1 MAGLK
6 QTIIRGG
13 LESLYFTGAHWALKP
28 FVGGIGVILTL
39 HHVRPPRPDRFQ
51 PNRILEVTPRFLT
64 RVVKLLARSG
74 IDVISLDEMYRR
86 MTERDFGRRFV
97 CLTFDDGYRD
107 NLEFAYPILRE
118 AGFPFAV
125 YVPTSFPDR
134 LGELWWL
141 VLEAVIAKRDRV
153 GLVIDGENRSFDCG
167 SVAEKRALYDE
178 LYWWLR
184 ARDSET
190 ELRFIVRDLALRYQV
205 DVAAFC
211 KDLCMGWQ
219 EIALLAR
226 DPLVTIG
233 AHTVNHLALAKLPEK
248 AVRSEMD
255 LSRTVIESALNAR
268 PAHLSYPYGDAGSAG
283 AREFAIAAELG
294 FKTAVTT
301 RPGVLFRSHAE
312 HLTALPRISL
322 NGEYQQLRYVRV
334 LLSGSATAMW
344 NGFRRPRRLDYRPS
358 LRASGNQESGSRLS
372 CCALEYV
379 ITYASW
385 LSAHPRDDRNGRQA
399 PAQACDHV
407 IGNRHDGVLADRGHL
422 RERHGD
428 ERPHDDEDQER
439 DGADEFTQAR
449 GHDEQHTRH
458 CERQR
463 SNPASCCDILDCFVA
478 LLLAMTRLRGQ
489 GAALYG
495 PRACDK

>member
-13 LESLYFTGAHWALKP
+13 LESLYFSGAHWALKRL
-28 FVGGIGVILTL
+28 VGGVGAILTL

-51 PNRILEVTPRFLT
+51 PNRLLEVTPRFLT
-64 RVVKLLARSG
+64 RVVRLLARSG
-74 IDVISLDEMYRR
+74 VDVVSLDEMHRR
-86 MTERDFGRRFV
+86 LTERDFGRRFV

-107 NLEFAYPILRE
+107 NLEFAYPILRD

-141 VLEAVIAKRDRV
+141 VLEAVIAKRDRI
-153 GLVIDGENRSFDCG
+153 GLVIDGKNRSFDCG

-184 ARDSET
+184 ARESEA

-211 KDLCMGWQ
+211 KDLCMTWQ

-248 AVRSEMD
+248 TVRSEMG
-255 LSRTVIESALNAR
+255 LSRTVIESALGTR
-268 PAHLSYPYGDAGSAG
+268 PAHLSYPYGDPGSAG

-301 RPGVLFRSHAE
+301 RPGVLFRAHAE

-344 NGFRRPRRLDYRPS
+344 NGFR
-358 LRASGNQESGSRLS
+358 
-372 CCALEYV
+372 
-379 ITYASW
+379 
-385 LSAHPRDDRNGRQA
+385 
-399 PAQACDHV
+399 
-407 IGNRHDGVLADRGHL
+407 
-422 RERHGD
+422 
-428 ERPHDDEDQER
+428 
-439 DGADEFTQAR
+439 GAK
-449 GHDEQHTRH
+449 
-458 CERQR
+458 
-463 SNPASCCDILDCFVA
+463 
-478 LLLAMTRLRGQ
+478 
-489 GAALYG
+489 AA
-495 PRACDK
+495 

>member
-13 LESLYFTGAHWALKP
+13 LELLYFTGAHWALKP
-28 FVGGIGVILTL
+28 FVGGIGAILTL

-64 RVVKLLARSG
+64 RVVKLLGRSG

-167 SVAEKRALYDE
+167 TVAEKRALYDE

-255 LSRTVIESALNAR
+255 LSRTVIELALGAR

-283 AREFAIAAELG
+283 RARIRHRGRARLQDGGDDATRCAVPLARRASHRAA
-294 FKTAVTT
+294 A
-301 RPGVLFRSHAE
+301 
-312 HLTALPRISL
+312 HLAQRRISAAP
-322 NGEYQQLRYVRV
+322 LRARAVVGLGHRHV
-334 LLSGSATAMW
+334 ERLS
-344 NGFRRPRRLDYRPS
+344 PRRGGL
-358 LRASGNQESGSRLS
+358 
-372 CCALEYV
+372 
-379 ITYASW
+379 
-385 LSAHPRDDRNGRQA
+385 
-399 PAQACDHV
+399 
-407 IGNRHDGVLADRGHL
+407 IGD
-422 RERHGD
+422 
-428 ERPHDDEDQER
+428 
-439 DGADEFTQAR
+439 
-449 GHDEQHTRH
+449 RH
-458 CERQR
+458 CER
-463 SNPASCCDILDCFVA
+463 
-478 LLLAMTRLRGQ
+478 
-489 GAALYG
+489 
-495 PRACDK
+495 